1 MADESNV
8 DVKPKLEQDD
18 DGTLS
23 IKVRD
28 QSNGEV
34 VFKVKRTTKF
44 KRVLD
49 AFCSKK
55 SWNAEQVRFI
65 FDGQRVMEEHT
76 PDDLGLENG
85 DVCVLFLLLSFPL
98 CFCRCYDIDEI

>member
-1 MADESNV
+1 MADEGNV

-34 VFKVKRTTKF
+34 VFKVKRTSKF
-44 KRVLD
+44 NRVLD

-85 DVCVLFLLLSFPL
+85 DVGVFVVVFAFILSG
-98 CFCRCYDIDEI
+98 CNSANGRG

>member
-1 MADESNV
+1 MEDSSG
-8 DVKPKLEQDD
+8 DVKPKLEQGGD

-28 QSNGEV
+28 QQQGEI

-49 AFCSKK
+49 AFCNKK
-55 SWNAEQVRFI
+55 GWQTNQVRFH
-65 FDGQRVMEEHT
+65 FDGQRVDEEMTPEELGMESN
-76 PDDLGLENG
+76 D
-85 DVCVLFLLLSFPL
+85 C
-98 CFCRCYDIDEI
+98 IDAMMEQIGGC